1 MAQKTPVDPIDEREV
16 DGDSGEGGKSGKG
29 GKGGKSGKAGR
40 IYIPGFDDLIAVS
53 PEEAELAACAK
64 DALFAQRVSLKSQGH
79 KVSALDKKLELRKK
93 LDNPGI
99 GAELNAGGGSNL
111 EKHPELPE
119 MAGVFDDV
127 VFPESEVE
135 AAASN
140 DPDLALRNQ
149 LKARLGMGVSM
160 QTLRE
165 ELRKEEKL
173 RARPNFAPDPKPEY
187 VIRPA
192 APPPRPRPF

>member
-1 MAQKTPVDPIDEREV
+1 MVTKKTSQRPL
-16 DGDSGEGGKSGKG
+16 DGGSEEGDGEAG
-29 GKGGKSGKAGR
+29 GKGGSTAGGF
-40 IYIPGFDDLIAVS
+40 IPSFDELIAVS
-53 PEEAELAACAK
+53 PEEAELARAAK

-79 KVSALDKKLELRKK
+79 KVSALDKKQEMRNNLRTPA
-93 LDNPGI
+93 LGND
-99 GAELNAGGGSNL
+99 AGGGSNL
-111 EKHPELPE
+111 EEHPELPE
-119 MAGVFDDV
+119 MAGVFDDIA
-127 VFPESEVE
+127 FPESEAE

-149 LKARLGMGVSM
+149 LKNRFGMSGLSV

-173 RARPNFAPDPKPEY
+173 RARPNLAPEPKPDY

-192 APPPRPRPF
+192 APPPKPRPF